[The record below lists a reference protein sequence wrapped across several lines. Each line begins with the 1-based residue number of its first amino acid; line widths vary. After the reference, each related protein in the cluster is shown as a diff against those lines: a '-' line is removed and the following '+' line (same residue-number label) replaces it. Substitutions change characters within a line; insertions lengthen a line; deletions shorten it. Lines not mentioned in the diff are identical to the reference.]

1 MTTSGVYTFTVVR
14 DDIIRQSM
22 LNLGKLGEGELP
34 TPQETTDMALKLN
47 MLVKQWMGKAD
58 FAPGL
63 KTWTRRR
70 GNLFLHN
77 NTGKYTVG
85 PNATGWTENFTSLTT
100 VAASVAGTNTITVAT
115 GLTTINNNDHI
126 GIQIST
132 GGGNGD
138 IQWTTVSNYS
148 SGTGVITLGANLN
161 AAVNIGAVAY
171 DYTTTGQNPLN
182 IESAVLRD
190 GSNNNEDTPLRIYAS
205 TQDYDMLPSK
215 VDLNNISDPTSIYY
229 EWQLANS
236 FLFTDVAAAQDVT
249 KYIVL
254 TYMEEIQTF
263 VNPLDN
269 PEYPAEWFDPL
280 CWGLSKRSAPMFNVP
295 WTQTMESNYRE
306 ALAIAQHKG
315 PEKSSLFFQ
324 PGEDE

>member
-1 MTTSGVYTFTVVR
+1 MTTSGIYTLTVQR
-14 DDIIRQSM
+14 DDIIRQAM
-22 LNLGKLGEGELP
+22 LNLGKLGEGENP
-34 TPQETTDMALKLN
+34 TPQEITDMALKLN

-85 PNATGWTENFTSLTT
+85 PNATGWTTSFTQLTT
-100 VAASVAGTNTITVAT
+100 IAASAAGTNTISVAAGTT
-115 GLTTINNNDHI
+115 GITNGDNI
-126 GIQIST
+126 GVQITT

-138 IQWTTVSNYS
+138 IQWTTVSNYN
-148 SGTGVITLGANLN
+148 SGTGVITLGANLT
-161 AAVNIGAVAY
+161 AAVDIGATAY
-171 DYTTTGQNPLN
+171 DYTTTAQNPLT

-190 GSNNNEDTPLRIYAS
+190 SSNSNEDTPVKIMAS

-215 VDLNNISDPTSIYY
+215 VDLNNISDPTQIYY
-229 EWQLANS
+229 EWQLTNS

-249 KYIVL
+249 KYLVL
-254 TYMEEIQTF
+254 TFLEEIQTF
-263 VNPLDN
+263 VNPTDN

-280 CWGLSKRSAPMFNVP
+280 CWGLSKRSAPMFNLP
-295 WTQTMESNYRE
+295 WTQSMEAIYQE
-306 ALAIAQHKG
+306 CLAIAKHKG